1 MDYLPSF
8 FIGVKK
14 RIAALFIG
22 TTIRFLSFYSILLF
36 PENITSWPHSIFFF
50 SDYNLRR
57 NRCYNLVPD
66 RTVCVR
72 PPGADLS
79 VSGLNRCSQPLQLI
93 SRFWLDPRFFKSRMF
108 LHYPDT
114 CRLFIDPVCHRAVC
128 VVVK

>member
-36 PENITSWPHSIFFF
+36 PENIASWPHSIFFF
-50 SDYNLRR
+50 SDYNLCR
-57 NRCYNLVPD
+57 NRCYNLVPN
-66 RTVCVR
+66 RTVCVH
-72 PPGADLS
+72 PPGTDLS
-79 VSGLNRCSQPLQLI
+79 VSGLNRCSKPLQLC
-93 SRFWLDPRFFKSRMF
+93 SRFRLDPHFFKSRIF
-108 LHYPDT
+108 FHHPDT
-114 CRLFIDPVCHRAVC
+114 CSLFIDPVCHGSVC

>member
-50 SDYNLRR
+50 SDYNLCR
-57 NRCYNLVPD
+57 NRCYDLVPD

-93 SRFWLDPRFFKSRMF
+93 SPVLAGSTLFQIPDVPPLPGYLPPVHRSSLPQSRM
-108 LHYPDT
+108 
-114 CRLFIDPVCHRAVC
+114 RSG
-128 VVVK
+128 